1 MNRQSDQAD
10 IIRYANKMF
19 DFKRVGDR
27 EFQKDQSTK
36 KYSFSLTDSDVE
48 ELNSN
53 YERTLFVH
61 RLKSELDP
69 QEKFM
74 RITDEGFSS
83 DSENDPTYIPS
94 DDDDGKAFEYYDSD
108 EDYDTEGDY
117 DTDEDMTS
125 SISEASAIDYDNDME
140 PPPKIKS
147 QFFIYLLKSSPLVL
161 VIVFLLLIS
170 NITSF
175 ADSTP
180 MESSGYIHH
189 QLYLIQ
195 NEINQLKA
203 SNKELQDKFGIK
215 LHSLESQML
224 NNATTTIIANK
235 TIISPRIEL
244 IQTELQSLQQEMIG
258 LKQTLNDELKK
269 QKPTINED
277 EKMKIIDETKKQLL
291 SYAEKPR
298 VQSKV
303 VRYQGKYTGSNPQN
317 VATSG
322 RITRSMTSIP
332 KTTIPAKT
340 FMGKIMYG
348 YSKFIRSTI
357 QHTWWKR
364 NLIGFDDINILDSSN
379 NPENALSAD
388 PRIYWQA
395 LTNDIPL
402 TYTVQLESP
411 IYLTEFGI
419 FQPRTDYIVSS
430 TPKFMEVLVKPTK
443 NIEKLRDTASK
454 YYNQD
459 FISGKLRKEFVKVGE
474 LKYKLQGP
482 NYQSMTIQRKINQ
495 SILDT
500 SISKL
505 MLIIDSNWGHEN
517 LTTLNT
523 VRIFGTYDKIDKP
536 VNMKSAAI
544 PNLGDDMAV

>member
-215 LHSLESQML
+215 LHSLESQMR